1 MDIGDRIVD
10 FQLPQAGGGTFD
22 SAAVRGGKRLVL
34 VFFRG
39 AW

>member
-1 MDIGDRIVD
+1 MEIGDPILD
-10 FQLPQAGGGTFD
+10 FEIPQAGGGTFD
-22 SAAVRGGKRLVL
+22 SAAVREGKRLVL